1 MGFKLKSGNKVDFK
15 MMGSSP
21 VRNMKD
27 GDYSQSFEKP
37 GPPQTTKFTHNWD
50 GVDESK
56 NTLERGSTSLTEN
69 KGFGGDATSLIQEKK
84 EKQDTINEAADGKA
98 VEKDA
103 EGNVKTEE
111 NTGSTAGAE
120 LKTTSDKYNPDGTL
134 KEGDKKWHET
144 DAFRDTGV
152 GHITDA
158 VKSIGRGIK
167 NIRTKNKAKKAEKLA
182 SAQEAVGS
190 GTETLKQAK
199 TVDRNRKKT
208 ANQEKRK
215 AKSDAK
221 DKKKLAEYR
230 AKRKKIGEKLK
241 SSVKRSKPKKANLK
255 KGIVGPTIGGVG
267 QTKFKDLPKTKIR

>member
-27 GDYSQSFEKP
+27 GDYSQSFEKSP
-37 GPPQTTKFTHNWD
+37 MRKDDPSNEVDPFASDSFKGYDNNSSTIKNDEKENTDNSEQGTNVGKLPVPTITTVETGDNKS
-50 GVDESK
+50 E
-56 NTLERGSTSLTEN
+56 EN
-69 KGFGGDATSLIQEKK
+69 KIKTTDGSNLGDGLDDAKDAGERKKLMDQAKK
-84 EKQDTINEAADGKA
+84 EMYANAWQNSGI
-98 VEKDA
+98 
-103 EGNVKTEE
+103 
-111 NTGSTAGAE
+111 
-120 LKTTSDKYNPDGTL
+120 
-134 KEGDKKWHET
+134 
-144 DAFRDTGV
+144 
-152 GHITDA
+152 GHIVEA
-158 VKSIGRGIK
+158 GKSIGRGIK

-208 ANQEKRK
+208 ANKAKKK

-230 AKRKKIGEKLK
+230 EKNPVRGKEAINAFANQTKKDKKLK
-241 SSVKRSKPKKANLK
+241 DRYGTGADAAKKAGK
-255 KGIVGPTIGGVG
+255 TGDEPTG
-267 QTKFKDLPKTKIR
+267 LEA

>member
-15 MMGSSP
+15 NMGSSP
-21 VRNMKD
+21 VRDMKD

-56 NTLERGSTSLTEN
+56 NTLERGSTGLTEN

-84 EKQDTINEAADGKA
+84 EKQDAINDAAEGKGLD
-98 VEKDA
+98 KDA

-111 NTGSTAGAE
+111 NTGSSAGAE
-120 LKTTSDKYNPDGTL
+120 LKTTAEKYEEGGDL

-144 DAFRDTGV
+144 DAFRNTGV

-158 VKSIGRGIK
+158 VKSISRGIK
-167 NIRTKNKAKKAEKLA
+167 NIRAKNKAKKAERIT
-182 SAQEAVGS
+182 SAKEAVGS

-199 TVDRNRKKT
+199 TVEKNRKRT
-208 ANQEKRK
+208 ANQAKRK

-221 DKKKLAEYR
+221 NKKKLAEYR
-230 AKRKKIGEKLK
+230 KKNPVRGKEAINAF
-241 SSVKRSKPKKANLK
+241 AN
-255 KGIVGPTIGGVG
+255 
-267 QTKFKDLPKTKIR
+267 QTKKS